1 VTLLILIVIFHI
13 APYHDSDDRGPDM
26 PLDTPKD
33 PLIAAKAALDPENF
47 ALANCVRALS
57 IDAVNAANSGH
68 PGAPMGMADAATV
81 LFRNHLKFDARN
93 PDWPDRDRFVLSN
106 GHASMLQYS
115 LLHLTGYE
123 DMTLDQVKNFRQWGS
138 ITAGHPEYGHA
149 KGIELTTGPLGQG
162 LAMAVGM
169 ALAERRLA
177 AEFGDD
183 LVDHHTYVL
192 LGDGCLQEG
201 VGQEA
206 ISLAGHLGLGK
217 LIVLYDDNSITIDG
231 PTSVSFSEDVP
242 ARLAACGWHVQSCD
256 GHDGRALDKAITAAR
271 AETAKPSLI
280 AMKTVI
286 GFGSPNRAGTYSVH
300 GAPLGAA
307 ETALTKEALGWSSAP
322 FDIPDELAS
331 KWRRIGTRGSD
342 ARKAWDDR
350 LAAKSADVRNEFIRR
365 MSGTLPDDYDSVVKT
380 SRDKLFGDPKKAATR
395 KASQMALEPL
405 TEALPEM
412 IGGSADLTG
421 SNLTRVKAVDSQY
434 TREAPGRYIGY
445 GVREFGMAAAMNGI
459 SLHGGF
465 IPYGGTFLVFSDYAR
480 NAIRLSALM
489 GIGTIYV
496 MTHDSI
502 GLGEDGPTHQ
512 PIEHLASLRA
522 IPGLTVLRPADT
534 IETLEAWDIAIRSRD
549 KPSLL
554 ALSRQDVPQLRLEAS
569 DENLSQRGAYVI
581 RQFGDDRDVTLIA
594 TGTEVALA
602 IEAAE
607 ALHAN
612 GVNVAVVSMPSW
624 ELFDAQP
631 EDYRKATLG
640 DAPRIAIEAAGKFGW
655 TRYVACENDVIG
667 MDGFGASAPADR
679 LYQQFGIT
687 KEEIISRARALAGK

>member
-1 VTLLILIVIFHI
+1 
-13 APYHDSDDRGPDM
+13 M
-26 PLDTPKD
+26 PLDLPKD
-33 PLIAAKAALDPENF
+33 PAIAAKAARDPQNF
-47 ALANCVRALS
+47 ALANCIRALA

-81 LFRNHLKFDARN
+81 LFRNHLKFDAKN

-106 GHASMLQYS
+106 GHASMLQYA
-115 LLHLTGYE
+115 LLHLTGYD
-123 DMTLDQVKNFRQWGS
+123 DMTLDQVKNFRQWGA

-162 LAMAVGM
+162 IATAVGM

-183 LVDHHTYVL
+183 LVDHHTYVM

-201 VGQEA
+201 IGQEA

-217 LIVLYDDNSITIDG
+217 LIVLYDDNDITIDG
-231 PTSVSFSEDVP
+231 PTSISFSEDVP
-242 ARLAACGWHVQSCD
+242 ARLKACGWHVQSCD
-256 GHDGRALDKAITAAR
+256 GHDGQALDAAITAAK
-271 AETAKPSLI
+271 AATGQPSLI

-286 GFGSPNRAGTYSVH
+286 GFGSPNKAGTYAVH
-300 GAPLGAA
+300 GAPLGKDEA
-307 ETALTKEALGWSSAP
+307 ALTKEALGWTAAP
-322 FDIPDELAS
+322 FAIPEALAQE
-331 KWRRIGTRGSD
+331 WRAIGGRG
-342 ARKAWDDR
+342 AATRKAWEER
-350 LAAKSADVRNEFIRR
+350 LAATPAGLRDEFTRR
-365 MSGTLPDDYDSVVKT
+365 LSGALPDTYEPALKAART
-380 SRDKLFGDPKKAATR
+380 ALFAEPRKAATR

-405 TEALPEM
+405 TAVLPEM

-459 SLHGGF
+459 NLHGGF
-465 IPYGGTFLVFSDYAR
+465 IAYGGTFLVFSDYAR

-489 GIGTIYV
+489 GVGTIYV

-512 PIEHLASLRA
+512 PVEHLASLRA
-522 IPGLTVLRPADT
+522 IPNLTVLRPADT

-549 KPSLL
+549 VPSLL
-554 ALSRQDVPQLRLEAS
+554 ALSRQDVPQLRLEAG
-569 DENLSQRGAYVI
+569 DENLTAKGAYVI
-581 RQFGDDRDVTLIA
+581 RQFGEGRDITLIA
-594 TGTEVALA
+594 TGTEVILA

-607 ALHAN
+607 ALHAD
-612 GVNVAVVSMPSW
+612 GLSVAVISMPSW

-631 EDYRKATLG
+631 EEYRQSILG
-640 DAPRIAIEAAGKFGW
+640 NAPRIAIEAASKFGW
-655 TRYVACENDVIG
+655 TRYVANEDDVIG
-667 MDGFGASAPADR
+667 MTGFGASAPAER
-679 LYQQFGIT
+679 LYREFAITSDAIAARARILARRGSAAQFG
-687 KEEIISRARALAGK
+687 